1 MREIRNLTERES
13 WNHCPGI
20 MNPADLPS
28 RGIRV
33 DEMRSNPVWWNG
45 PEFLRLP
52 ESEWPIAPFE
62 ENIAV
67 TEIIKQPPK
76 VTHILTSNMS
86 NTEAPDIGMI
96 IDCERFGS
104 KLRLLRVTAYV
115 MRFICQLKRR
125 IQADQSGDETRKPDE
140 LSAHEILEAE
150 KIWIRQIQGTSFK
163 EELKCLTSKPKTLPP
178 PNVSQFG
185 LYIETD
191 GLMKCRGR
199 VDNASIP
206 ETGKRPILLPAKHH
220 FTDLVVQGIHRD
232 VKHSGIN
239 HTFSTL
245 RERFWVLRGRETVK
259 RNLRKCVICR
269 RYEGKPYNAQPIP
282 ALPRIRVDDAP
293 PFVKTGLDFLGPLYV
308 AKGNKAMVEST
319 SKVYVCLYTCASTRA
334 IHLELTNRLSVQA
347 FLLSFR
353 RFVSRRGVPAN
364 LISDN
369 ASTFKS
375 ASKEVK
381 GICRSEEIQKYLA
394 NRGVTWQFIVEKAPL
409 WGGFWER
416 LV

>member
-1 MREIRNLTERES
+1 M
-13 WNHCPGI
+13 
-20 MNPADLPS
+20 
-28 RGIRV
+28 
-33 DEMRSNPVWWNG
+33 
-45 PEFLRLP
+45 
-52 ESEWPIAPFE
+52 
-62 ENIAV
+62 

-76 VTHILTSNMS
+76 VTHILTSNTS
-86 NTEAPDIGMI
+86 NTEAPDIGMV

-150 KIWIRQIQGTSFK
+150 KIWIRQIQGISFK
-163 EELKCLTSKPKTLPP
+163 EELKFLTSKRKTLPP

-245 RERFWVLRGRETVK
+245 RERFWVLRGRETAK

-293 PFVKTGLDFLGPLYV
+293 PFVNTGLDFLGPLYV
-308 AKGNKAMVEST
+308 AEGNKAMVEST
-319 SKVYVCLYTCASTRA
+319 SKVYVCLYTYASTRA
-334 IHLELTNRLSVQA
+334 IHLELTHRLSVQA

-353 RFVSRRGVPAN
+353 RFVSRQGVPAN

-394 NRGVTWQFIVEKAPL
+394 NRGVTWQFIVEKAPWL
-409 WGGFWER
+409 GGFWER
-416 LV
+416 LVRSVKRVLKRIVGRSTLNYDELHTLLLEIESIINSRPITYLYLTTRSPFRIRCHHHN